1 MPKHVRVTKSETA
14 KAVNDALRNRT
25 QEIRITNG
33 QRRAISGNGKAKPNN
48 GA

>member
-14 KAVNDALRNRT
+14 KADNDALRGRT

-33 QRRAISGNGKAKPNN
+33 QRRAISENGKGKPNN